1 MNASIAERVETLEHE
16 MAEVRK
22 SLPPL
27 GGASQQDWMST
38 FGMFANDPLFEAAM
52 DAGESWR
59 KQQTWEK
66 ESRVAED
73 AGA

>member
-1 MNASIAERVETLEHE
+1 MSATLAERVETLEHE

-22 SLPPL
+22 SLPPQGKPSPQGWL
-27 GGASQQDWMST
+27 ST

-52 DAGESWR
+52 DAGELWR